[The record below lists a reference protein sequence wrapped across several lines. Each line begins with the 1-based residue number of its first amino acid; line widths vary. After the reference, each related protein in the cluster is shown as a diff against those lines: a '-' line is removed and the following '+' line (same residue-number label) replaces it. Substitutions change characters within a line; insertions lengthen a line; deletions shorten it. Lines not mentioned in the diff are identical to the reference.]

1 MRFIFLALLLPGI
14 FSATPFLNA
23 QTAPFKRVVILKVDG
38 LNGQLLQDTIQQRD
52 AVSGNSRLPW
62 FSHVFQEQ
70 GVVFRNFYTRGISL
84 SAPSWSMLDTG
95 EHSVIRGNVE
105 YDRYTG
111 QVFDYL
117 NFFPFYFGYA
127 RGQAVDMPGVEVLDR
142 AGIPLLIDRFRYEQ
156 VFQSF
161 QLFQR
166 GVSWNT
172 LIQALS
178 RTFSGQALFSFV
190 ESAAP
195 LSLGSSLSK
204 QIESELLAGISG
216 SSLLYLDLY
225 TGEADHEGHA
235 TSDPAGLLHVMQELD
250 GLVGQTWTAIQKSP
264 FAQQTLLVVVSD
276 HGMNNVPNIV
286 SETFSL
292 PDVLNSEAGGGHHVV
307 TDREQ
312 LSDFKLKGINPLVRR
327 VITPSNA
334 SFYLK
339 DEASKYPTAWLD
351 IDGNERTAV
360 HLRNNDL
367 NKIHILLLQLA
378 RSDLNAGLRRAA
390 AEDVARIIEAH
401 RERWTAE
408 VNELTEELTALDEV
422 IEQRREVLRH
432 VPRRISAERHRLGE
446 DKVTRRLR
454 RELQTWQNEEAGY
467 KSYVS
472 HVRALLAFH
481 PDGMNRFSGK
491 VETLIAPLTLG
502 DNNTVGEVQHY
513 VVGPS
518 AAGFAIDAGGHL
530 DEEQS
535 FRYLDYFSLLS
546 RQKAKNN
553 PQPQLSQNPIDFTA
567 THLPDGQYAA
577 TDAPQLSQNPID
589 FTATHLPD
597 GQYAATDAPQHAYF
611 LYGDESHQI
620 VVLQDLAGN
629 LMVEPVS
636 HLVQIADRVS
646 WAHESW
652 KNDLPLALFE
662 DSNLQIPPGED
673 RARWLS
679 GWHSERDWFA
689 AIHKCK
695 YSNGVIGITEE
706 LSAVGPD
713 VPGRPGV
720 SPVLCRYEKR
730 RRELVQADFHVFAA
744 DHWNFNV
751 RFPNPGGNHGAF
763 FRISTHSVWMMA
775 GGDLPVRQID
785 EPYDSLN
792 FASTVLS
799 LLGRTPPMPERVV
812 SLR

>member
-1 MRFIFLALLLPGI
+1 MKLISRALLLLGI
-14 FSATPFLNA
+14 FCAIFPLNA
-23 QTAPFKRVVILKVDG
+23 QTVPFKRVVILKVDG
-38 LNGQLLQDTIQQRD
+38 LNGQLLQDTMQRRD
-52 AVSGNSRLPW
+52 PISGKSLLPW
-62 FSHVFQEQ
+62 FSHVFEEQ

-95 EHSVIRGNVE
+95 QHSVIRGNVE

-111 QVFDYL
+111 HIFDYL
-117 NFFPFYFGYA
+117 NVFPFYFGYA

-178 RTFSGQALFSFV
+178 RSFSGQALFSLV

-195 LSLGSSLSK
+195 LSLSSSLS
-204 QIESELLAGISG
+204 QQLESEFLQGISG

-235 TSDPAGLLHVMQELD
+235 TSDPNGLLHVMRQLD
-250 GLVGQTWTAIQKSP
+250 RLVGQTWTAIQKSP
-264 FAQQTLLVVVSD
+264 FARQTLLVVVSD
-276 HGMNNVPNIV
+276 HGMNNVPNLV

-339 DEASKYPTAWLD
+339 NDSSEYPTAWLD

-378 RSDLNAGLRRAA
+378 RNNLGALLRKAA
-390 AEDVARIIEAH
+390 AQDVARIIEAH
-401 RERWTAE
+401 RETWTAK
-408 VNELTEELTALDEV
+408 VSELSEELSALDEV
-422 IEQRREVLRH
+422 IEQRRDVLRH
-432 VPRRISAERHRLGE
+432 VPRRISAEKHRLGE
-446 DKVTRRLR
+446 DKVTRHLR
-454 RELQTWQNEEAGY
+454 RELQTWQNEKAGY
-467 KSYVS
+467 SSYVS
-472 HVRALLAFH
+472 HLRTLLAFH
-481 PDGMNRFSGK
+481 PDETQRFSGK

-502 DNNTVGEVQHY
+502 DNNTVGEIQHY

-518 AAGFAIDAGGHL
+518 PAGLALDGAGQL

-535 FRYLDYFSLLS
+535 FRFVDYFSLFS
-546 RQKAKNN
+546 HQRAKNN
-553 PQPQLSQNPIDFTA
+553 PQPELSQNPIDFSA
-567 THLPDGQYAA
+567 MR
-577 TDAPQLSQNPID
+577 
-589 FTATHLPD
+589 LPD

-611 LYGDESHQI
+611 LYGDESHQLVI
-620 VVLQDLAGN
+620 LQDPARN
-629 LMVEPVS
+629 LLVEPVS
-636 HLVQIADRVS
+636 HLRETAARVS
-646 WAHESW
+646 WVREPW
-652 KNDLPLALFE
+652 MDELPLRLFE
-662 DSNLQIPPGED
+662 DANLQIPPGDD

-679 GWHSERDWFA
+679 GWHSEREWFA

-775 GGDLPVRQID
+775 GGDLPHRQID

-792 FASTVLS
+792 FASTVLN
-799 LLGRTPPMPERVV
+799 LLGRTPPVPERVV

>member
-1 MRFIFLALLLPGI
+1 MRFVFLALLLPGI
-14 FSATPFLNA
+14 FCASAPLNA

-38 LNGQLLQDTIQQRD
+38 LNGQLLQDTMQQRD
-52 AVSGNSRLPW
+52 AVSGKSRLPW

-127 RGQAVDMPGVEVLDR
+127 RGEAVDMPGVEVLDR

-178 RTFSGQALFSFV
+178 RTFSGKALFSFV

-195 LSLGSSLSK
+195 LPLGSSLSK

-250 GLVGQTWTAIQKSP
+250 GLVGQIWTAIQKSP

-286 SETFSL
+286 SQTFSL
-292 PDVLNSEAGGGHHVV
+292 PDVFNSEAGGGHHVV

-367 NKIHILLLQLA
+367 NKVHILLLQLA
-378 RSDLNAGLRRAA
+378 RNNLSAPLRKAA

-408 VNELTEELTALDEV
+408 VNELSEELRALDEV

-454 RELQTWQNEEAGY
+454 RELQAWQNEEAGY

-472 HVRALLAFH
+472 HVTALLAFH
-481 PDGMNRFSGK
+481 PDETRRFGGN

-502 DNNTVGEVQHY
+502 DNNTVGEIQHY

-518 AAGFAIDAGGHL
+518 AAGLAIDAGGHL

-535 FRYLDYFSLLS
+535 FRYVDYFSLLS
-546 RQKAKNN
+546 QQKAKNN

-567 THLPDGQYAA
+567 MRLPDGQYA
-577 TDAPQLSQNPID
+577 T
-589 FTATHLPD
+589 
-597 GQYAATDAPQHAYF
+597 TDAPQHAYF
-611 LYGDESHQI
+611 LYGDEGHQI

-629 LMVEPVS
+629 LLVEPVS
-636 HLVQIADRVS
+636 HLRQTAARVS
-646 WAHESW
+646 WMHEPW
-652 KNDLPLALFE
+652 TDDLPLRLFE

-679 GWHSERDWFA
+679 RWHSERDWFA

-775 GGDLPVRQID
+775 GGDLPARQID

-792 FASTVLS
+792 FASTVLN